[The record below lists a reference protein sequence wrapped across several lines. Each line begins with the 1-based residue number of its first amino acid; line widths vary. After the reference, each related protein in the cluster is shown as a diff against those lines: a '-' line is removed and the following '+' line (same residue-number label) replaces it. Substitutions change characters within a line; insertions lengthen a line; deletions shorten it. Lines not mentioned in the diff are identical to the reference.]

1 MAKYLILLASVLI
14 QTCIGGLYAWSE
26 FVPALKDGYGLSTA
40 QTQVIFG
47 ALIAVF
53 TVSMVFAGRLM
64 RRSGPAPVAAIG
76 GALFGGGYL
85 LASYSGGSF
94 WPLFAGISIVSGIGT
109 GFCYVCPLA
118 MCAKWFPRR
127 KGLVTGVAMAGFGGG
142 AVLLSGLG
150 EAMFARGYDVLSV
163 FRGVGVLYGAV
174 IFLAALPLRFP
185 PGIEIPKT
193 GHHTAE
199 LLRDGY
205 FWGLCCGLFAGTF
218 GGLLV
223 IGNLKPLLLAQN
235 VDHVTATAAISVF
248 AAGNACGRIGWGWL
262 ADRLGALAIPLSLAF
277 LALTLPLLLL
287 LPGSAPGAIL
297 ASALIGC
304 GFGACFVVYAAQ
316 ISTHY
321 GVANIAAVYPLVFLS
336 YGLSGLAGPSVGGL
350 IFDATASYSSGI
362 IVSLVIVFC
371 GLAASRQLMRAP
383 VAQRCFPEG
392 EPV

>member
-1 MAKYLILLASVLI
+1 MEKQNHITRYLKSPWLELLVLFGSVVLSYIALLI
-14 QTCIGGLYAWSE
+14 IAGGAESPPGGMTLMNIVLFLCGF
-26 FVPALKDGYGLSTA
+26 FVLSFA
-40 QTQVIFG
+40 
-47 ALIAVF
+47 IAVIA
-53 TVSMVFAGRLM
+53 VMAGI
-64 RRSGPAPVAAIG
+64 GG
-76 GALFGGGYL
+76 GAL
-85 LASYSGGSF
+85 
-94 WPLFAGISIVSGIGT
+94 
-109 GFCYVCPLA
+109 
-118 MCAKWFPRR
+118 
-127 KGLVTGVAMAGFGGG
+127 
-142 AVLLSGLG
+142 LLSGLG
-150 EAMFARGYDVLSV
+150 DAMFARASAVLSV
-163 FRGVGVLYGAV
+163 FRGLGVIYGGV
-174 IFLAALPLRFP
+174 ILLAALPLRFP
-185 PGIEIPKT
+185 PGIEVPKT